1 MGMTKK
7 LRVKVYID
15 GANMFYTQ
23 KKLGW
28 LIDWRKIKDY
38 LKKNYQVLEMRFY
51 HSRKGEKEEEE
62 NFFDFLRSI
71 DFKLITKP
79 LKKITD
85 ENTGRLVFKANFD
98 VEITRDILL
107 DLLFFKKC
115 GEGIVFF
122 SGDSDFAPL
131 FWDLKKRFKKKV
143 FIYSSREILSWELRL
158 ASTNCFFLE
167 DLKNDIFL
175 RNWDLTKDKKFAI
188 SKLLS
193 RRSR

>member
-1 MGMTKK
+1 MMKK

-28 LIDWRKIKDY
+28 LVDWRKIKNY
-38 LKKNYQVLEMRFY
+38 LKKNYQISEIRFY
-51 HSRKGEKEEEE
+51 HSRKDKKKEEED
-62 NFFDFLRSI
+62 FFDFLKSI
-71 DFKLITKP
+71 NFKLITKP
-79 LKKITD
+79 LKKIKD
-85 ENTGRLVFKANFD
+85 EITGKLVFKANFD

-107 DLLFFKKC
+107 DLLFFKKLD
-115 GEGIVFF
+115 EGIVFF

-143 FIYSSREILSWELRL
+143 FIYSSRVILSWELRL
-158 ASTNCFFLE
+158 ASTECFYLE
-167 DLKNDIFL
+167 DIKKDIFL
-175 RNWDLTKDKKFAI
+175 KRWNLTKGKKFAI